1 VDTGL
6 IVAVHSAGD
15 AKHAEGVRLR
25 NALQTGKHGMVFLT
39 DLVLAE
45 ILNYFVAKSRD
56 RTLPDR
62 VARELLGEDQPPWLR
77 LVRIDERTWNLA
89 RQEFRVLSRAGLS
102 FTDCS
107 SIAVVKEMKLDAIVG
122 FDSGFD
128 GVIGRIGG

>member
-1 VDTGL
+1 
-6 IVAVHSAGD
+6 
-15 AKHAEGVRLR
+15 
-25 NALQTGKHGMVFLT
+25 MVFLT